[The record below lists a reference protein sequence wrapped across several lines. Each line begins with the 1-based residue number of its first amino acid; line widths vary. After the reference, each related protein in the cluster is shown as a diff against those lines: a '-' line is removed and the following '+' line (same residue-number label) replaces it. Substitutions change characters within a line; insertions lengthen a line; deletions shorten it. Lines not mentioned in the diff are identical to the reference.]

1 MAPLEALYGRR
12 CRTPLC
18 WSNMQE
24 KRNLGLELVWEV
36 EDKVRL
42 VCKRLK
48 AAPDRQKFY
57 ADLRCRDNEN
67 QVGDKVFLKVS
78 LWKKV
83 LRLGRK
89 GKISLRFIGAYEVT
103 EQIGHV
109 TYHFLLPPELEH
121 IHDIFHVPML
131 QKYRSDPSH
140 IVHVEEIEVR
150 SDLSYEEELVAIL
163 DHEIKVLHNKTIL
176 LVKVL

>member
-1 MAPLEALYGRR
+1 MAPLEALYVRR

-18 WSNMQE
+18 WSNMEE

-36 EDKVRL
+36 EDKARL
-42 VCKRLK
+42 VCERLK
-48 AAPDRQKFY
+48 AAPDRQKSY
-57 ADLRCRDNEN
+57 ADLRCRDIEN

-89 GKISLRFIGAYEVT
+89 GKIS
-103 EQIGHV
+103 
-109 TYHFLLPPELEH
+109 P
-121 IHDIFHVPML
+121 
-131 QKYRSDPSH
+131 RSDPSH
-140 IVHVEEIEVR
+140 IVHVEEIEVQ
-150 SDLSYEEELVAIL
+150 SDLSYEEELVVIL

-176 LVKVL
+176 LMKVL